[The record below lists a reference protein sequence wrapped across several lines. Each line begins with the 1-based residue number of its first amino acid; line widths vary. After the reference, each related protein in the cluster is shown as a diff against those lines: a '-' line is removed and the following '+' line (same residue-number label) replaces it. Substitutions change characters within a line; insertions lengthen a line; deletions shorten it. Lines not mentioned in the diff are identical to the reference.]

1 MTVLLLY
8 SGHDGQTK
16 SIMSVIAKEISTHTP
31 CEMFDLNAF
40 HNIKLN
46 NYRAVLIGAAIRY
59 GHFNKKLYQFADSHF
74 QQLNMMP
81 SAFFSVTLTARKPE
95 KRTPETNLYTRK
107 FLTKTKWKPQL
118 CEVFAGALHYPRYT
132 FFDKYMIK
140 LIMKI
145 TGGETDT
152 SKDIEYTDW
161 QQVTRFAHHFTKN
174 MLKQ

>member
-8 SGHDGQTK
+8 SGRDGQTK
-16 SIMSVIAKEISTHTP
+16 SIMSAIAKEISKQVSY
-31 CEMFDLNAF
+31 EIYDLNTLQK
-40 HNIKLN
+40 IELN
-46 NYRAVLIGAAIRY
+46 NYQAVLIGAAIRY
-59 GHFNKKLYQFADSHF
+59 GHFNKKLTYFTKKYF
-74 QQLNMMP
+74 QQLNMIP

-107 FLTKTKWKPQL
+107 FLNSTQWKPKL
-118 CEVFAGALHYPRYT
+118 CEVFAGALHYPRYNW
-132 FFDKYMIK
+132 FDRRMIQ

-161 QQVTRFAHHFTKN
+161 QQVNRFAHHFSSTL
-174 MLKQ
+174 LK

>member
-16 SIMSVIAKEISTHTP
+16 LIMSAIAKEISKQVSYDI
-31 CEMFDLNAF
+31 FDLNTLQEIEF
-40 HNIKLN
+40 N
-46 NYRAVLIGAAIRY
+46 NYQAVLIGAAIRY
-59 GHFNKKLYQFADSHF
+59 GHFNKKLTYFTNKYF
-74 QQLNMMP
+74 QQLNMIP

-107 FLTKTKWKPQL
+107 FLNSTPWQPKL
-118 CEVFAGALHYPRYT
+118 CEVFAGALHYPRYNW
-132 FFDKYMIK
+132 FDKGMIR

-152 SKDIEYTDW
+152 TKDIEYTDW
-161 QQVTRFAHHFTKN
+161 QQVRRFAHHFSN
-174 MLKQ
+174 ALLK